1 VGFAAENEKL
11 LEHAR
16 EKLMRKGCDLI
27 VANDVSPKSG
37 TFGGRN
43 NQVHLVTAGG
53 VESWPVLSKEAVA
66 DGLVRRIATTLREAR
81 A

>member
-1 VGFAAENEKL
+1 
-11 LEHAR
+11 
-16 EKLMRKGCDLI
+16 
-27 VANDVSPKSG
+27 
-37 TFGGRN
+37 
-43 NQVHLVTAGG
+43 VHLVTAGG